1 VRLSIQTHNTPDL
14 AGSER
19 LKKSEV
25 MGEALKEAQSI
36 NKSLAALGNVIA
48 ALKQRYVAL
57 NTCFTFRGY

>member
-1 VRLSIQTHNTPDL
+1 M
-14 AGSER
+14 
-19 LKKSEV
+19 KKSEV